1 MVIAA
6 RRTTAR
12 GRYLAVLCLLLGG
25 GSASAQELRA
35 IFHLPLQL
43 MDLSLADDT
52 LSGVQLL
59 MQPSTRSK
67 QGKSEGLVWL
77 RFHPDT
83 VLEWINGAALA
94 LRVPAPNAQA
104 DGIQWS
110 RALLPRGGSGAV
122 AVGRERK
129 KGKLQKGHWLAI
141 ADSIAGWR
149 AEMDGAE
156 ADSLLKLLLL
166 VGSRSRVDTIGTAA
180 LEAFATD
187 TPVSVIHQPVPRSVH
202 NRSGRV
208 VMTYVVQADG
218 TVDVGS
224 VVAYLASD
232 PALVPLALEVLR
244 RSRFNPARR
253 EGRPVRQLMRQ
264 TMVW

>member
-1 MVIAA
+1 M
-6 RRTTAR
+6 
-12 GRYLAVLCLLLGG
+12 
-25 GSASAQELRA
+25 

-43 MDLSLADDT
+43 MDLSLAADT
-52 LSGVQLL
+52 ISGVQIL
-59 MQPSTRSK
+59 MQPSMRSK
-67 QGKSEGLVWL
+67 QGKESKGLVWL

-83 VLEWINGAALA
+83 LLEWINGAALA
-94 LRVPAPNAQA
+94 LRVPAPNAQS

-110 RALLPRGGSGAV
+110 RALPPRGGSGAV

-141 ADSIAGWR
+141 ADSAAGWR
-149 AEMDGAE
+149 AEMDSVA

-166 VGSRSRVDTIGTAA
+166 VGSQSRVDTTDTAA
-180 LEAFATD
+180 PEAFETEVPA
-187 TPVSVIHQPVPRSVH
+187 SVLHQPTPKSIHHRA
-202 NRSGRV
+202 GRV

-218 TVDVGS
+218 TVQEGS
-224 VVAYLASD
+224 VVAYLVSD
-232 PALVPLALEVLR
+232 PALVPLAVEVLR

-253 EGRPVRQLMRQ
+253 GGRPVRQLVRQ

>member
-1 MVIAA
+1 
-6 RRTTAR
+6 
-12 GRYLAVLCLLLGG
+12 
-25 GSASAQELRA
+25 
-35 IFHLPLQL
+35 
-43 MDLSLADDT
+43 MDLSLAADT
-52 LSGVQLL
+52 LSGVQIL
-59 MQPSTRSK
+59 MQPSMRSK
-67 QGKSEGLVWL
+67 QGKESEGLVWL

-83 VLEWINGAALA
+83 VLQWINGAALA

-110 RALLPRGGSGAV
+110 RVLLPRGGNGAV

-141 ADSIAGWR
+141 ADSTAGWR
-149 AEMDGAE
+149 AEMDGEE

-166 VGSRSRVDTIGTAA
+166 VGSQSRVDTTDAA
-180 LEAFATD
+180 VPEAYATD
-187 TPVSVIHQPVPRSVH
+187 VPVSVIHQPSPKSIH
-202 NRSGRV
+202 NRVGRV
-208 VMTYVVQADG
+208 VMTYVVQVDG
-218 TVDVGS
+218 TVEEGS

-232 PALVPLALEVLR
+232 PALIPLAVEVLR

-253 EGRPVRQLMRQ
+253 GGLPVRQLVRQ